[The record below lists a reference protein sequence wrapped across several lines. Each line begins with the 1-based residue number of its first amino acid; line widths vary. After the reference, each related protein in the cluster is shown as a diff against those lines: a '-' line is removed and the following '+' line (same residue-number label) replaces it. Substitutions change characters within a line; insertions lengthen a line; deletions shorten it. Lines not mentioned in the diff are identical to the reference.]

1 MDELKFM
8 SQNGRERLPHVEQDD
23 IEEVLKFYAALLT
36 EGTSNNRQRSLNPT
50 MKILTLLWEGPV

>member
-8 SQNGRERLPHVEQDD
+8 SQNGRERLPDVEQDD
-23 IEEVLKFYAALLT
+23 IEEVLKFYAALST

-50 MKILTLLWEGPV
+50 MKILTLLWRGPV